1 MKHFKVIVSPA
12 AEADIEGSYLW
23 GRKHWGVEQANKWVR
38 ELRAEIF
45 KLSTLPERHSLAPE
59 SSAFEQPIRQII
71 VGRYR
76 VLFSVEGNKVLVLH
90 VRGPYH
96 E

>member
-1 MKHFKVIVSPA
+1 MKRFKVIVSPA
-12 AEADIEGSYLW
+12 AEGDIEGSYLW
-23 GRKHWGVEQANKWVR
+23 GRKHWGGEQANKWVR
-38 ELRAEIF
+38 ELRAEIL
-45 KLSTLPERHSLAPE
+45 KLSALPERHSLAPE
-59 SSAFEQPIRQII
+59 SSAFSQAIRQII

-76 VLFSVEGNKVLVLH
+76 VLFTVEGSKVFVLH